1 LSLYFASSSVFR
13 GPIASGDLPGESG
26 MKFEKLRLIQEE
38 SPRMAADNM
47 AIDEALFLTAAYPVL
62 RSYRWVRPS
71 VSFGYFTPW
80 SEVALRFAGRD
91 LVRRWTGGG
100 IVEHGQDFTYS
111 LVCPGNKN
119 LPTTIEFYRG
129 VHLAISNILRKN
141 GYPVEMVPL
150 SEPVW
155 SAACFEKAVQFDLK
169 LRDEKIAGAA
179 IRRSRKGLLLQGSIQ
194 RLEVPAQFEVQLAGA
209 LGEHV
214 DSSAVSDL
222 MMEQAVHLAK
232 EKYGAAEWNCRR

>member
-1 LSLYFASSSVFR
+1 
-13 GPIASGDLPGESG
+13 

-38 SPRMAADNM
+38 SPRLAAENM
-47 AIDEALFLTAAYPVL
+47 AIDETLFLTATYPVL

-71 VSFGYFTPW
+71 VSFGYFIPW

-111 LVCPGNKN
+111 LICPGNKG
-119 LPTTIEFYRG
+119 LPTTIEFYRL
-129 VHLAISNILRKN
+129 VHLAISNILQEN
-141 GYPVEMVPL
+141 GSSVEMVSF
-150 SEPVW
+150 SESVRSP
-155 SAACFEKAVQFDLK
+155 ACFEKAVQFDLK
-169 LRDEKIAGAA
+169 LRDDKIAGAA

-194 RLEVPAQFEVQLAGA
+194 RLEVPAQFEVLLAGA

-222 MMEQAVHLAK
+222 MMEQAARLTK

>member
-1 LSLYFASSSVFR
+1 LSLYFASFSVFR
-13 GPIASGDLPGESG
+13 RAIDSSNLRGKGG
-26 MKFEKLRLIQEE
+26 MKFGKLRLIQDG
-38 SPRMAADNM
+38 SPRPAAENM
-47 AIDEALFLTAAYPVL
+47 AIDETLFLNAAYPVL

-80 SEVALRFAGRD
+80 NEVVLRFAGRD

-111 LVCPGNKN
+111 LICPGNES
-119 LPTTIEFYRG
+119 LPTTIEFYRL
-129 VHLAISNILRKN
+129 VHLAISNILQKN
-141 GYPVEMVPL
+141 GCPVEMVPF

-155 SAACFEKAVQFDLK
+155 STACFEKAVQFDLK

-179 IRRSRKGLLLQGSIQ
+179 IRRNRRGLLLQGSIQ
-194 RLEVPAQFEVQLAGA
+194 RLEVPAQFAVMLAGA
-209 LGEHV
+209 LGEQV
-214 DSSAVSDL
+214 DCSAVSDL
-222 MMEQAVHLAK
+222 LMEQAAHLVK

>member
-1 LSLYFASSSVFR
+1 
-13 GPIASGDLPGESG
+13 

-38 SPRMAADNM
+38 SPRQAAENM

-80 SEVALRFAGRD
+80 SEVGLRFAGRD

-111 LVCPGNKN
+111 LICPGDKS
-119 LPTTIEFYRG
+119 LPTTIEFYRV
-129 VHLAISNILRKN
+129 VHLAISNILQEN
-141 GYPVEMVPL
+141 GSPVEMVSL
-150 SEPVW
+150 SEPVL
-155 SAACFEKAVQFDLK
+155 SLACFEKAVQFDLK
-169 LRDEKIAGAA
+169 LRGQKIAGAA
-179 IRRSRKGLLLQGSIQ
+179 IRRSPKGLLLQGSIQ
-194 RLEVPAQFEVQLAGA
+194 RLEVPAHFEVLLANA

-214 DSSAVSDL
+214 DSSALSDL
-222 MMEQAVHLAK
+222 MMEQAAYLAK
-232 EKYGAAEWNCRR
+232 EKYSAAEWNRRR

>member
-1 LSLYFASSSVFR
+1 
-13 GPIASGDLPGESG
+13 

-38 SPRMAADNM
+38 SPRLAAENM
-47 AIDEALFLTAAYPVL
+47 AIDETLFLTAAYPVL

-80 SEVALRFAGRD
+80 SEVVLRFAGRD

-111 LVCPGNKN
+111 LICPGNKS
-119 LPTTIEFYRG
+119 LPTTIEFYRL
-129 VHLAISNILRKN
+129 VHLAISNILQKN
-141 GYPVEMVPL
+141 GCPVEMVPL
-150 SEPVW
+150 SEPVR
-155 SAACFEKAVQFDLK
+155 SPACFEKAVQFDLK

-179 IRRSRKGLLLQGSIQ
+179 IRRNRKGLLLQGSIQ
-194 RLEVPAQFEVQLAGA
+194 RLEVPAQFEVLLAGA

-222 MMEQAVHLAK
+222 MMEQAAHLAK

>member
-1 LSLYFASSSVFR
+1 
-13 GPIASGDLPGESG
+13 

-38 SPRMAADNM
+38 SPRQAAENM
-47 AIDEALFLTAAYPVL
+47 AIDETLFLTAAYPVL

-80 SEVALRFAGRD
+80 SEVGLRFAGRD

-111 LVCPGNKN
+111 LICPGNKN
-119 LPTTIEFYRG
+119 LPTTIEFYRL
-129 VHLAISNILRKN
+129 VHLAISNILQEN
-141 GYPVEMVPL
+141 GCPVEMVLL
-150 SEPVW
+150 SEPVR
-155 SAACFEKAVQFDLK
+155 SPACFEKPVQFDLK
-169 LRDEKIAGAA
+169 LRDQKVAGAA
-179 IRRSRKGLLLQGSIQ
+179 IRRSPKGLLLQGSIQ
-194 RLEVPAQFEVQLAGA
+194 RLEVPAQFEVLLASA

-222 MMEQAVHLAK
+222 MMEQAAYLAK
-232 EKYGAAEWNCRR
+232 EKYSAAEWNRRR

>member
-1 LSLYFASSSVFR
+1 
-13 GPIASGDLPGESG
+13 

-38 SPRMAADNM
+38 SPRLAADNM

-111 LVCPGNKN
+111 LICPGDKS
-119 LPTTIEFYRG
+119 LPTTIEFYRV
-129 VHLAISNILRKN
+129 VHLAISNILQEN
-141 GYPVEMVPL
+141 GSPVEMVPL
-150 SEPVW
+150 SEPVR
-155 SAACFEKAVQFDLK
+155 SPACFEKAVQFDLK
-169 LRDEKIAGAA
+169 LRGQKIAGAA
-179 IRRSRKGLLLQGSIQ
+179 IRRSPKGLLLQGSIQ
-194 RLEVPAQFEVQLAGA
+194 RLEVPAQFEVLLASV
-209 LGEHV
+209 LSDHV

-222 MMEQAVHLAK
+222 MMEQAAHLAK

>member
-1 LSLYFASSSVFR
+1 
-13 GPIASGDLPGESG
+13 
-26 MKFEKLRLIQEE
+26 
-38 SPRMAADNM
+38 
-47 AIDEALFLTAAYPVL
+47 
-62 RSYRWVRPS
+62 
-71 VSFGYFTPW
+71 
-80 SEVALRFAGRD
+80 VALRFAGRD

-179 IRRSRKGLLLQGSIQ
+179 IRRSPKGLLLQGSIQ
-194 RLEVPAQFEVQLAGA
+194 RLEVPAQFEVLLASV
-209 LGEHV
+209 LSDHV

-222 MMEQAVHLAK
+222 MMEQAAHLAK
-232 EKYGAAEWNCRR
+232 EKYSAAEWNRRR

>member
-1 LSLYFASSSVFR
+1 
-13 GPIASGDLPGESG
+13 

-38 SPRMAADNM
+38 SPRQAAENM

-80 SEVALRFAGRD
+80 SEVGLRFAGRD

-111 LVCPGNKN
+111 LICPGDKS
-119 LPTTIEFYRG
+119 LPTTIEFYRV
-129 VHLAISNILRKN
+129 VHLAISNILQEN
-141 GYPVEMVPL
+141 GSPVEMVPL
-150 SEPVW
+150 SEPVR
-155 SAACFEKAVQFDLK
+155 SPACFEKAVQFDLK
-169 LRDEKIAGAA
+169 LRGQKIAGAA
-179 IRRSRKGLLLQGSIQ
+179 IRRSPKGLLLQGSIQ
-194 RLEVPAQFEVQLAGA
+194 RLEVPAQFEVLLASV
-209 LGEHV
+209 LSDHV

-222 MMEQAVHLAK
+222 MMEQAAHLAK
-232 EKYGAAEWNCRR
+232 EKYSAAEWNRRR